1 MTEDERVT
9 VDKDATDR
17 AMNSHG
23 LARTRVSLMA
33 ESKSWKPGDR
43 VIVRL
48 SGCACSGGT
57 G

>member
-1 MTEDERVT
+1 MLLVR
-9 VDKDATDR
+9 
-17 AMNSHG
+17 HG

-33 ESKSWKPGDR
+33 ESKSWRPGDR

-48 SGCACSGGT
+48 PDRTLPRGQGGSDPR